1 MIDSNAKVCVV
12 YLAWL
17 PYGMQHFRNF
27 IGSYCRHEAGHP
39 HDLVIAFN
47 GLALPHQDG
56 PEAYLQYMKEAGVSV
71 FRTVNFSK
79 GQDIEIYSQM
89 AGNLHHDFILYL
101 NTYSVLL
108 TDQWLKLYVQ
118 GWEAG
123 RGVLSAT
130 GSWQSYYS
138 SVFGL
143 NKWMWEKGES
153 FTNFIRKIKLMIKAG
168 LYWRFLFDKFPN
180 HHVRTNAFFTERA
193 LFEKVTRGLRIHS
206 KFDAYLFESGKRG
219 MTRMIESMGRTV
231 AIVDRFGQV
240 YDQQEWPQARVF
252 RIGHQENLLVSDN
265 QTNEYELAQ
274 DEQRQLL
281 TRLTWGNHG

>member
-17 PYGMQHFRNF
+17 PYGVQHSEISSDR
-27 IGSYCRHEAGHP
+27 
-39 HDLVIAFN
+39 IAVMKQNTHMIWSLLFN

-71 FRTVNFSK
+71 FLYINFSK

-118 GWEAG
+118 GWGSRQEAFCPPPDPGKLLLIRFWIEQMDVG
-123 RGVLSAT
+123 R
-130 GSWQSYYS
+130 
-138 SVFGL
+138 
-143 NKWMWEKGES
+143 ES
-153 FTNFIRKIKLMIKAG
+153 FTNFIRKIKLMIKAS

-180 HHVRTNAFFTERA
+180 HHVRTNAFFFTERA
-193 LFEKVTRGLRIHS
+193 LFEKVTGGFVFILNSMLI
-206 KFDAYLFESGKRG
+206 YLKAVKG
-219 MTRMIESMGRTV
+219 
-231 AIVDRFGQV
+231 A
-240 YDQQEWPQARVF
+240 
-252 RIGHQENLLVSDN
+252 
-265 QTNEYELAQ
+265 
-274 DEQRQLL
+274 
-281 TRLTWGNHG
+281 